1 MEMFARMLQAR
12 VSTPRGNSCGLNRQI
27 SPTSDFTVPAAPTVS
42 ILIPAFRPTW
52 INEAIQ
58 SALAQTFTDFEL
70 IISDDSADDEV
81 EKVVSTWS
89 DRRLQ
94 YFRNPTRGAPGS
106 NRDFLIS
113 RARGEYIKFLFDDDF
128 LYGHSLELLFSIA
141 SRTGCAL
148 AFHSRN
154 VVDDY
159 SNIIEQPRFA
169 IQPDSRDRFKSVWF
183 KLRGSVQECIRAM
196 NANYDPRNLYHVDS
210 KFFFGKMIGC
220 VANLIGEP
228 SNILIHAPTL
238 RNVDKPFS
246 IDGRR
251 MRFLTDMALYSN
263 FMARGLSIVG
273 TDNIGSAFRVHRK
286 QNSGHAYPGY
296 SAGIFEWELLGRW
309 AVDAGEL
316 SLDSFK
322 SLREVL
328 TIMYRSQAENFGE
341 LNDFLALG
349 TRTLAR
355 PLLNEEFE
363 SVLSKAYEAIEKRLK
378 S

>member
-1 MEMFARMLQAR
+1 
-12 VSTPRGNSCGLNRQI
+12 
-27 SPTSDFTVPAAPTVS
+27 VPAAPSVS

-81 EKVVSTWS
+81 EKLVRTWS

-128 LYGHSLELLFSIA
+128 LYPHSLELLLSMA

-154 VVDDY
+154 VIDDNG
-159 SNIIEQPRFA
+159 NIMRQARFE
-169 IQPDSRDRFKSVWF
+169 IIPDRRDRFNF
-183 KLRGSVQECIRAM
+183 LRFRARKFFEWRIRRAV
-196 NANYDPRNLYHVDS
+196 NANYNPRNLYAVDS
-210 KFFFGKMIGC
+210 DVFFGKIIGR
-220 VANLIGEP
+220 VINPIGEP

-263 FMARGLSIVG
+263 FMARGLGIVG
-273 TDNIGSAFRVHRK
+273 TDNIGSAFRVHRE
-286 QNSGHAYPGY
+286 QNSGRAYPGY

-322 SLREVL
+322 SMRELL
-328 TIMYRSQAENFGE
+328 TILYRSQAEHFGE

-349 TRTLAR
+349 TRALAR
-355 PLLNEEFE
+355 PLLDEAFE
-363 SVLSKAYEAIEKRLK
+363 SVLSKAYEAIEKRSLNRTI
-378 S
+378 

>member
-1 MEMFARMLQAR
+1 M
-12 VSTPRGNSCGLNRQI
+12 
-27 SPTSDFTVPAAPTVS
+27 PTAPSVS

-81 EKVVSTWS
+81 EKLVGTWS

-128 LYGHSLELLFSIA
+128 LYPHSLELLLSMA

-148 AFHSRN
+148 AFHSRK
-154 VVDDY
+154 VVDDN
-159 SNIIEQPRFA
+159 SNIIDQPRFE
-169 IQPDSRDRFKSVWF
+169 IRPDSRDRFNSLRF
-183 KLRGSVQECIRAM
+183 RLRGAFQRRIRAVI
-196 NANYDPRNLYHVDS
+196 ANYNPRNLYPVDS
-210 KFFFGKMIGC
+210 NFFFGTIIGRA
-220 VANLIGEP
+220 VNLIGEP

-238 RNVDKPFS
+238 RNIDKPFS

-251 MRFLTDMALYSN
+251 MRYLTDMALYSN
-263 FMARGLSIVG
+263 FMARGLGIVG
-273 TDNIGSAFRVHRK
+273 TNNIGSAFRVHPK
-286 QNSGHAYPGY
+286 QSSRRAYPGY

-309 AVDAGEL
+309 AVDAGEM

-322 SLREVL
+322 SMRELL
-328 TIMYRSQAENFGE
+328 TTWYRSEAENFGE

-349 TRTLAR
+349 TRTLAP

-363 SVLSKAYEAIEKRLK
+363 SVLLKAYDAIEKR
-378 S
+378 SPNRRI

>member
-1 MEMFARMLQAR
+1 MPTA
-12 VSTPRGNSCGLNRQI
+12 PR
-27 SPTSDFTVPAAPTVS
+27 VS

-70 IISDDSADDEV
+70 IISDDSAAAEV
-81 EKVVSTWS
+81 EKRVGTWP

-94 YFRNPTRGAPGS
+94 YFRNPTRGVPGS

-128 LYGHSLELLFSIA
+128 LYPHSLELLLSIA
-141 SRTGCAL
+141 SRTGCAV

-154 VVDDY
+154 IVDD
-159 SNIIEQPRFA
+159 NNKIIEQPRFV
-169 IQPDSRDRFKSVWF
+169 IRPDRRDRFNFLRF
-183 KLRGSVQECIRAM
+183 KLRRAFQKGIRL
-196 NANYDPRNLYHVDS
+196 ANVNYNPRNLYPVDS
-210 KFFFGKMIGC
+210 NFFFGKIIGC
-220 VANLIGEP
+220 AANPIGEP

-238 RNVDKPFS
+238 RNIDKPFL

-263 FMARGLSIVG
+263 FMARGLGMVG
-273 TDNIGSAFRVHRK
+273 TDNIGSAFRVHRE
-286 QNSGHAYPGY
+286 QYSGGAYPGY

-309 AVDAGEL
+309 AVDAGKM
-316 SLDSFK
+316 SLDSFQ
-322 SLREVL
+322 SMRELL
-328 TIMYRSQAENFGE
+328 TIRYRSKAEHFGE

-349 TRTLAR
+349 TRTLAP

-363 SVLSKAYEAIEKRLK
+363 SVLTKAYEAIEKRSLNQK
-378 S
+378 I

>member
-1 MEMFARMLQAR
+1 
-12 VSTPRGNSCGLNRQI
+12 
-27 SPTSDFTVPAAPTVS
+27 VPAAPSVS

-81 EKVVSTWS
+81 EKLVSTWS
-89 DRRLQ
+89 DRRLR

-106 NRDFLIS
+106 NRDLLIS

-128 LYGHSLELLFSIA
+128 LYPHSLEVLLSMA

-154 VVDDY
+154 CVDDN
-159 SNIIEQPRFA
+159 SNIIHQPRFA
-169 IQPDSRDRFKSVWF
+169 IRPDSRFNS
-183 KLRGSVQECIRAM
+183 LRIRVRQSFEARILRRAV
-196 NANYDPRNLYHVDS
+196 NSNCNPRNLYPVDS
-210 KFFFGKMIGC
+210 RFFFEKMIGR
-220 VANLIGEP
+220 VVNLIEPRNLYPVDSRFFFEKMIGRVVNLIGEP

-238 RNVDKPFS
+238 RTIDKPFS

-263 FMARGLSIVG
+263 FMSRGLGIVG
-273 TDNIGSAFRVHRK
+273 TDNIGSAFRVHGK
-286 QNSGHAYPGY
+286 QTSGRAYPGY

-322 SLREVL
+322 SMRERL
-328 TIMYRSQAENFGE
+328 TIWYRSQAEHFGE
-341 LNDFLALG
+341 LNHFLALG
-349 TRTLAR
+349 TRTLAP

-363 SVLSKAYEAIEKRLK
+363 SVLVKAYEAIQKRSPNRK
-378 S
+378 I

>member
-1 MEMFARMLQAR
+1 
-12 VSTPRGNSCGLNRQI
+12 
-27 SPTSDFTVPAAPTVS
+27 VPAAPTVS

-58 SALAQTFTDFEL
+58 SALTQTFTDFEL
-70 IISDDSADDEV
+70 IISDDSAGDEV
-81 EKVVSTWS
+81 ENLS
-89 DRRLQ
+89 DRRMQ
-94 YFRNPTRGAPGS
+94 YFRNPTRGVPGS

-128 LYGHSLELLFSIA
+128 LYPHSLDLLLSMA
-141 SRTGCAL
+141 ARTGCAL

-154 VVDDY
+154 VVDENN
-159 SNIIEQPRFA
+159 NIMEQPRFE
-169 IQPDSRDRFKSVWF
+169 ISPDRRDRFNSLRF
-183 KLRGSVQECIRAM
+183 KLRRSFQWRIRAV
-196 NANYDPRNLYHVDS
+196 NANYNPRNLYPVDS
-210 KFFFGKMIGC
+210 PFFFEKMIGR
-220 VANLIGEP
+220 VVNLIGEP

-238 RNVDKPFS
+238 QDIDKPFS
-246 IDGRR
+246 IEGRR

-263 FMARGLSIVG
+263 FMARGLGIVG

-286 QNSGHAYPGY
+286 QNSGRAYPGY
-296 SAGIFEWELLGRW
+296 SSGIFEWELLGRW
-309 AVDAGEL
+309 AVDAGKL

-322 SLREVL
+322 SMRDLL
-328 TIMYRSQAENFGE
+328 TISYRSQAENFGE

-363 SVLSKAYEAIEKRLK
+363 SALSKAYEAIEKRSLNRK
-378 S
+378 I

>member
-1 MEMFARMLQAR
+1 MP
-12 VSTPRGNSCGLNRQI
+12 V
-27 SPTSDFTVPAAPTVS
+27 APSVS

-58 SALAQTFTDFEL
+58 SALAQTFSDFEL
-70 IISDDSADDEV
+70 IISDDSAGDDV
-81 EKVVSTWS
+81 EKLVSNWS

-94 YFRNPTRGAPGS
+94 YFRNPTRGVPGS

-128 LYGHSLELLFSIA
+128 LYPHSLELLLSIA
-141 SRTGCAL
+141 SRTNCAL

-154 VVDDY
+154 VVDENN
-159 SNIIEQPRFA
+159 NIMEQPRFE
-169 IQPDSRDRFKSVWF
+169 IQPHRRDRFNSLRF
-183 KLRGSVQECIRAM
+183 KLRRSFQWRIRAVHP
-196 NANYDPRNLYHVDS
+196 NYNPRNLYPVDPH
-210 KFFFGKMIGC
+210 FFFEKMIC
-220 VANLIGEP
+220 RVANPIGEP

-238 RNVDKPFS
+238 RNIDKPFS

-263 FMARGLSIVG
+263 FMARGLGIVG
-273 TDNIGSAFRVHRK
+273 TNNIGSAVRIHRG
-286 QNSGHAYPGY
+286 QNSGRAYPGY

-322 SLREVL
+322 SMRELL
-328 TIMYRSQAENFGE
+328 TITYRSEAEAFGE
-341 LNDFLALG
+341 LNHFLALC

-363 SVLSKAYEAIEKRLK
+363 SALSKAYEAIEKRSPDRK
-378 S
+378 I

>member
-1 MEMFARMLQAR
+1 
-12 VSTPRGNSCGLNRQI
+12 
-27 SPTSDFTVPAAPTVS
+27 VPAAPRVS

-52 INEAIQ
+52 INESIQ
-58 SALAQTFTDFEL
+58 SAVAQTFTDFEL

-81 EKVVSTWS
+81 EKLVSAWS

-128 LYGHSLELLFSIA
+128 LYPHSLELLLSMV

-154 VVDDY
+154 IVDDK
-159 SNIIEQPRFA
+159 SNIVRQFRFE
-169 IQPDSRDRFKSVWF
+169 IHPDRLERFNF
-183 KLRGSVQECIRAM
+183 LRFRVRYFFEWRIRRAV
-196 NANYDPRNLYHVDS
+196 NSNYNPRNLYPVDS
-210 KFFFGKMIGC
+210 RFFFEKMIGC
-220 VANLIGEP
+220 LVNLIGEP
-228 SNILIHAPTL
+228 SNILIHARTL
-238 RNVDKPFS
+238 RNIDKPFS

-263 FMARGLSIVG
+263 FMARGLGIVG
-273 TDNIGSAFRVHRK
+273 TDNIGSAFRLHRN
-286 QNSGHAYPGY
+286 QTSGRDYPGY

-309 AVDAGEL
+309 AVDAGAL
-316 SLDSFK
+316 SLESFK
-322 SLREVL
+322 SMRELL
-328 TIMYRSQAENFGE
+328 TIGYRSQADNFLE

-355 PLLNEEFE
+355 PLMNEEFE
-363 SVLSKAYEAIEKRLK
+363 SVLSKAYEAIEKRSPNRK
-378 S
+378 I

>member
-1 MEMFARMLQAR
+1 
-12 VSTPRGNSCGLNRQI
+12 
-27 SPTSDFTVPAAPTVS
+27 VPAAPSVS

-81 EKVVSTWS
+81 EKLVNTWS

-128 LYGHSLELLFSIA
+128 LYPHSLELLLSIA

-154 VVDDY
+154 LVDDN
-159 SNIIEQPRFA
+159 SNITEQPRFK
-169 IQPDSRDRFKSVWF
+169 IQPDRRDRFNSLRF
-183 KLRGSVQECIRAM
+183 KLRGYLQKCIRAA
-196 NANYDPRNLYHVDS
+196 NANYNPRNLYPVDS
-210 KFFFGKMIGC
+210 NAFFGKMIGR
-220 VANLIGEP
+220 VVNLIGEP
-228 SNILIHAPTL
+228 SNILIHASTL
-238 RNVDKPFS
+238 RNIDKPFS

-263 FMARGLSIVG
+263 FAARDLGIVG
-273 TDNIGSAFRVHRK
+273 TDNIGSAFRVHGN
-286 QNSGHAYPGY
+286 QYSGRAYPGY
-296 SAGIFEWELLGRW
+296 SAGIFEWELLARW
-309 AVDAGEL
+309 AVDASEL

-322 SLREVL
+322 SMRDLL
-328 TIMYRSQAENFGE
+328 TIMYRSHADKFGE

-363 SVLSKAYEAIEKRLK
+363 SILSKAYEAIDKRSPNRK
-378 S
+378 I

>member
-1 MEMFARMLQAR
+1 
-12 VSTPRGNSCGLNRQI
+12 
-27 SPTSDFTVPAAPTVS
+27 VPAAPSVS

-81 EKVVSTWS
+81 EKLVSTWS

-113 RARGEYIKFLFDDDF
+113 RARGTYIKFLFDDDF
-128 LYGHSLELLFSIA
+128 LYPHSLELLLSIA
-141 SRTGCAL
+141 SRKGCAL

-154 VVDDY
+154 VVDENN
-159 SNIIEQPRFA
+159 NIMEQPRFE
-169 IQPDSRDRFKSVWF
+169 IRPDRRDRFNSLRF
-183 KLRGSVQECIRAM
+183 KLRRSFEWRICRAV
-196 NANYDPRNLYHVDS
+196 NPIYNPHNLYPVDS
-210 KFFFGKMIGC
+210 KFFFEKIIGRA
-220 VANLIGEP
+220 VNLIGEP

-238 RNVDKPFS
+238 RKIDKPFS

-263 FMARGLSIVG
+263 FMAHGLGIVG
-273 TDNIGSAFRVHRK
+273 TDNIGSAFRRHRE
-286 QNSGHAYPGY
+286 QTSAGRAYPGY

-322 SLREVL
+322 SMRERL
-328 TIMYRSQAENFGE
+328 ISTYRSEAENFPE

-349 TRTLAR
+349 RRTLAR
-355 PLLNEEFE
+355 PLLNTEFE
-363 SVLSKAYEAIEKRLK
+363 CILSKAYEAIQRRSPNRKI
-378 S
+378 

>member
-1 MEMFARMLQAR
+1 
-12 VSTPRGNSCGLNRQI
+12 
-27 SPTSDFTVPAAPTVS
+27 VPAAPSVS

-81 EKVVSTWS
+81 EKLVSTWS

-94 YFRNPTRGAPGS
+94 YFRNPRPGAPGG

-128 LYGHSLELLFSIA
+128 LYPHSLELLLSMA

-154 VVDDY
+154 VVDENN
-159 SNIIEQPRFA
+159 NIMEQPRFE
-169 IQPDSRDRFKSVWF
+169 IRPDTRDRFNSLRF
-183 KLRGSVQECIRAM
+183 KLRRSFEWRICRAV
-196 NANYDPRNLYHVDS
+196 NPNYNPRNLYPVDS
-210 KFFFGKMIGC
+210 AFVFEKMIGS
-220 VANLIGEP
+220 VVNLIGEP

-238 RNVDKPFS
+238 RNIDEPFF

-263 FMARGLSIVG
+263 FAARGLRIVG

-286 QNSGHAYPGY
+286 QTSGRAYPGY
-296 SAGIFEWELLGRW
+296 SAAFFEWELLGRW
-309 AVDAGEL
+309 AVDAGQM

-322 SLREVL
+322 SMREQLAV
-328 TIMYRSQAENFGE
+328 TYRSEAENFGE
-341 LNDFLALG
+341 LNAFLALG

-355 PLLNEEFE
+355 PLLNREFE
-363 SVLSKAYEAIEKRLK
+363 SVLSKAYEAIEKRSPNRK
-378 S
+378 I

>member
-1 MEMFARMLQAR
+1 MPQTRAR
-12 VSTPRGNSCGLNRQI
+12 TPRGDPWGLNRQI
-27 SPTSDFTVPAAPTVS
+27 SPTSEFTVPAAPSVS

-81 EKVVSTWS
+81 EKLVSTWS

-128 LYGHSLELLFSIA
+128 LYPHSLELLLSMA

-154 VVDDY
+154 LVDDN
-159 SNIIEQPRFA
+159 SNIMEQPRFE
-169 IQPDSRDRFKSVWF
+169 IRPDSRDRFNSLRF
-183 KLRGSVQECIRAM
+183 KLRGSFQKLIRAA
-196 NANYDPRNLYHVDS
+196 NANYNPRNLYPVDS
-210 KFFFGKMIGC
+210 KFFFGKMIGR
-220 VANLIGEP
+220 VANQIGEP

-238 RNVDKPFS
+238 RNIDKPFS

-251 MRFLTDMALYSN
+251 LRFLTDMALYSN
-263 FMARGLSIVG
+263 FMARGLGIVG
-273 TDNIGSAFRVHRK
+273 TDNIGSAFRLHRK
-286 QNSGHAYPGY
+286 QYSGRAYPGY

-322 SLREVL
+322 SMRELL
-328 TIMYRSQAENFGE
+328 TIMYRSQAEHFGE

-349 TRTLAR
+349 TRTLAP

-363 SVLSKAYEAIEKRLK
+363 SVLMKAYEAIEKR
-378 S
+378 SPYQQI

>member
-1 MEMFARMLQAR
+1 
-12 VSTPRGNSCGLNRQI
+12 
-27 SPTSDFTVPAAPTVS
+27 VPAAPSVS

-58 SALAQTFTDFEL
+58 SALAQTFSDFEL

-81 EKVVSTWS
+81 EKLVRTWS
-89 DRRLQ
+89 DGRLQ

-113 RARGEYIKFLFDDDF
+113 RARGKYIKFLFDDDF
-128 LYGHSLELLFSIA
+128 LYPHSLELLLSMA
-141 SRTGCAL
+141 SRKGCAL

-154 VVDDY
+154 VVDENN
-159 SNIIEQPRFA
+159 NIMGQPRFE
-169 IQPDSRDRFKSVWF
+169 IRPDRRDRFNSLRF
-183 KLRGSVQECIRAM
+183 KLRRSFQWRIRRAV
-196 NANYDPRNLYHVDS
+196 NANYNPRNLYPVASH
-210 KFFFGKMIGC
+210 FFFEKMIGR
-220 VANLIGEP
+220 VVNLIGEP

-238 RNVDKPFS
+238 RNIDKPFS

-251 MRFLTDMALYSN
+251 MRYLTDMALYSN
-263 FMARGLSIVG
+263 FMARGLGIVG
-273 TDNIGSAFRVHRK
+273 TDNIGSAFRVHGNQYSQR
-286 QNSGHAYPGY
+286 AYPGY

-309 AVDAGEL
+309 AADAGEL

-322 SLREVL
+322 SMRELL
-328 TIMYRSQAENFGE
+328 TNEYRSQAEKFGE

-349 TRTLAR
+349 TRTLAT

-363 SVLSKAYEAIEKRLK
+363 SALSKAYEAIEKRSPNRK
-378 S
+378 I

>member
-1 MEMFARMLQAR
+1 MP
-12 VSTPRGNSCGLNRQI
+12 V
-27 SPTSDFTVPAAPTVS
+27 APSVS
-42 ILIPAFRPTW
+42 ILMPAIRPTW

-70 IISDDSADDEV
+70 IISDDSVDDEV
-81 EKVVSTWS
+81 EKLVSTWS

-94 YFRNPTRGAPGS
+94 YFRNPQLGAPGS

-128 LYGHSLELLFSIA
+128 LYPHSLKLLLSMA

-154 VVDDY
+154 FVDEN
-159 SNIIEQPRFA
+159 SNIMEQPRFE
-169 IQPDSRDRFKSVWF
+169 IRPESRDRFNSLRF
-183 KLRGSVQECIRAM
+183 KLRRFFQKSIRAV
-196 NANYDPRNLYHVDS
+196 NVNYDPRNLYPVDS
-210 KFFFGKMIGC
+210 HFFFEKMISRRL
-220 VANLIGEP
+220 NLIGEP

-238 RNVDKPFS
+238 RKIDNPFS
-246 IDGRR
+246 INGRR

-263 FMARGLSIVG
+263 FMVRGLGIVG

-286 QNSGHAYPGY
+286 QNSGRAYPGY

-322 SLREVL
+322 SMREQL
-328 TIMYRSQAENFGE
+328 TITYRSQAENFGE

-349 TRTLAR
+349 TRTLAT

-363 SVLSKAYEAIEKRLK
+363 SVLSKAYEAIEKRSPNRK
-378 S
+378 I

>member
-1 MEMFARMLQAR
+1 M
-12 VSTPRGNSCGLNRQI
+12 
-27 SPTSDFTVPAAPTVS
+27 PAAPRVS

-81 EKVVSTWS
+81 EKLVGTWS

-94 YFRNPTRGAPGS
+94 YFRNPTRGVPGS

-113 RARGEYIKFLFDDDF
+113 RARGKYIKFLFDDDF
-128 LYGHSLELLFSIA
+128 LYPHSLELLLSMA

-154 VVDDY
+154 FVDDN
-159 SNIIEQPRFA
+159 SNIMEQPRFE
-169 IQPDSRDRFKSVWF
+169 IQPDSRDRFNSLRF
-183 KLRGSVQECIRAM
+183 KLRGFFQKRIRAP
-196 NANYDPRNLYHVDS
+196 NANYNPRNLYPVAS
-210 KFFFGKMIGC
+210 NFFFEKMIGR
-220 VANLIGEP
+220 VVNLIGEP

-238 RNVDKPFS
+238 RNIDKPFS

-263 FMARGLSIVG
+263 FMARGLGIVG

-286 QNSGHAYPGY
+286 QNSGRAYPGY

-322 SLREVL
+322 SMRELL

-349 TRTLAR
+349 ARTLAR

-363 SVLSKAYEAIEKRLK
+363 SVLSKAYEAIEKRSPNRK
-378 S
+378 I